1 MAGRLNAAA
10 EKAGQAAA
18 ADALPDLPPECHQD
32 TPHAP
37 LAAGMEARSVIVRE
51 RAATDAANAS
61 KRRCVGFYGT
71 LKAEREKI

>member
-1 MAGRLNAAA
+1 MAARLDAAA
-10 EKAGQAAA
+10 ETAGQAAA
-18 ADALPDLPPECHQD
+18 DDALPAMPPECHQD

-61 KRRCVGFYGT
+61 KRRCVGFYDT
-71 LKAEREKI
+71 LRAEREKI